1 MLTKTQP
8 IHDINLD
15 RNTVMTGY
23 EMVQRIRKLEEQL
36 ASLGFELCP
45 PEFYNTRDTYAAIKP
60 LGNDGLPVYSRDV
73 HIFTATIE
81 SIETWVA
88 GVLWARDYDKMI
100 GLSNPEKRER
110 KEQDTRNKILINKLG
125 E

>member
-23 EMVQRIRKLEEQL
+23 EMVQRIRKLEERL

-45 PEFYNTRDTYAAIKP
+45 PEFHNTRDTYAAIKP
-60 LGNDGLPVYSRDV
+60 LGNDGLPIYARGVC
-73 HIFTATIE
+73 IFTATIE

-88 GVLWARDYDKMI
+88 GALWARNYDKML

-110 KEQDTRNKILINKLG
+110 KEQDARNKILINKLG